1 MATSTK
7 ILTVTS
13 DQGLMNFLRQG
24 LGNGEF
30 EVVNTEHTGIQL
42 KDIIEMEE
50 PEFIILDIGMPAL
63 DGIGICLQLRQWTQ
77 LPILMVTTWSTG
89 EGTVRGLN
97 LGSDDYLT
105 EPFGADMLKKRI
117 EATLKRSMAF
127 AGNPVPNS

>member
-1 MATSTK
+1 MSTSTK

-13 DQGLMNFLRQG
+13 DQVLMNFLRQG
-24 LGNGEF
+24 LSDGDY

-42 KDIIEMEE
+42 KDVIETEE
-50 PEFIILDIGMPAL
+50 PEFIILDIGMPDL

-77 LPILMVTTWSTG
+77 LPILMVTTWGTS

-105 EPFGADMLKKRI
+105 EPFGADMLKKRM
-117 EATLKRSMAF
+117 ETTLKRNMAF
-127 AGNPVPNS
+127 AGNPAPEK

>member
-1 MATSTK
+1 MSTSTK

-13 DQGLMNFLRQG
+13 DQVLMNFLRQG
-24 LGNGEF
+24 LGDGDF

-42 KDIIEMEE
+42 KDIIETEE

-63 DGIGICLQLRQWTQ
+63 DGIGICLQLRQWTR
-77 LPILMVTTWSTG
+77 LPIMMVTTWGSN
-89 EGTVRGLN
+89 EGMVRGLN

-117 EATLKRSMAF
+117 DMTLKRIMAF
-127 AGNPVPNS
+127 AGNPVA

>member
-1 MATSTK
+1 MSTGTK

-13 DQGLMNFLRQG
+13 DQALINFLRQG
-24 LGNGEF
+24 LSDGDS

-42 KDIIEMEE
+42 KDIIETEE

-77 LPILMVTTWSTG
+77 LPILMVTTWGTS
-89 EGTVRGLN
+89 EGKVRGLN
-97 LGSDDYLT
+97 LGSEDYLT

-117 EATLKRSMAF
+117 DTTLKRSMAF
-127 AGNPVPNS
+127 AGNSAADR